1 MHRVAQVANFDKA
14 LDLPSFVVNLQD
26 NDQFVEIFERVCE
39 LLNEHSQVKE
49 LEERQRAEAQAEAE
63 AAAAAEAEQ

>member
-1 MHRVAQVANFDKA
+1 MHRVAQVANFGKA

-39 LLNEHSQVKE
+39 LLNEHSLQQE
-49 LEERQRAEAQAEAE
+49 YDQREAE
-63 AAAAAEAEQ
+63 